1 VNGRWLRQ
9 AALLLM
15 LSFLPAIGQALYLR
29 DKVSWDAPAIAEGEV
44 ELAQAQS
51 WGAAVLWVDAR
62 PDTQFQSGHIPGAH
76 QLNEDR
82 WNELLPRF
90 LSAWSP
96 DKRVV
101 VYCSSQSC
109 AASHEVAR
117 RLREEAQLT
126 EVYVLHGGW
135 ETYAAS
141 RK

>member
-1 VNGRWLRQ
+1 MLRQ
-9 AALLLM
+9 VALLLVI
-15 LSFLPAIGQALYLR
+15 SFVPAIGQALYLR
-29 DKVSWDAPAIAEGEV
+29 DKVSWNAPAVAEGEV

-51 WGAAVLWVDAR
+51 WGESVMWLDAR
-62 PDTQFQSGHIPGAH
+62 PDAQFQSEHIPGAL

-82 WNELLPRF
+82 WNELLPQF

-96 DKRVV
+96 DKRVI

-135 ETYAAS
+135 EAYTAAT
-141 RK
+141 R